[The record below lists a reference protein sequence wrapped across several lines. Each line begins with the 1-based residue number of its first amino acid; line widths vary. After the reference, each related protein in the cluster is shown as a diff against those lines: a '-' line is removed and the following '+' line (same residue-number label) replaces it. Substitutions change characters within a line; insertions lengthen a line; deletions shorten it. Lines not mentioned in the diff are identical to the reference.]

1 MRRNFRLLLS
11 ALVIGGA
18 AFSCVE
24 PEVQTQ
30 DEFSH
35 FIVSA
40 ESVEDGDVT
49 FGKKW
54 VKGDQIAIWNG
65 QTNQV
70 IETSQANSGATAMF
84 LGKVENTG
92 NFLVSYPA
100 SETGNGSDLS
110 FTLPADQTAVKD
122 GAADDVYALAG
133 KGNSNNVTVLNMVGF
148 LSISTE
154 RENIKAIR
162 FETKSGADVAGDYTV
177 SASDMSVS
185 VTNGEKAITLK
196 GNNGS
201 VLEVGTYYFAVLPQ
215 NVNGYKVSFTD
226 DNGNVTEMTS
236 DNTVEVKAGKVA
248 SLGDDAFLNASLA
261 VECEQTEVYQKGDQ
275 IVINVDSGNAG
286 WTYELSSGCDWLTE
300 VNKTDTELV
309 YELNRIHLT
318 SEEYTAEITVTNDL
332 NTALKEV
339 VSVKLASHLLFD
351 ARFREDGT
359 AYDAS
364 KYEHQIS
371 TITGDY
377 MYTYFNKTANRYVA
391 RFNCTTPGGGR
402 ATSYYKF
409 DYGNNT
415 DFKNRIADNHTIECL
430 CMMDQALDGVYDY
443 EIKPFSSMQSGG
455 TGFVVG
461 KKNNANKLFFLPN
474 TGSWT
479 FADTKIVMEEG
490 VYYHL
495 VGTFDAASKET
506 KVYVNGKLY
515 GTFTNSSTTFKHA
528 SATSQWFAIGGDP
541 NGATNCGDGWRG
553 DVVTSKIY
561 DNVLSQEEVDVLWKE
576 ANMGLPYST
585 VKYDVVLFGDSI
597 TQYWMSPVRGNPT
610 FFTDNNWYNRGISGN
625 TTADM
630 LARFNYDLEQ
640 LAPKVMVFCG
650 GTNDI
655 AQNDGVF
662 VSNEEILENIKT
674 MVTRAEAVGTTVIL
688 CSLLPANAYYWST
701 AIENPSQEII
711 KVNELIKAYANE
723 KGITYVDYWTPLHDE
738 TNGLPEK
745 YTSDGVHPN
754 KECYTIMQN
763 ILKPIVTD
771 VLSKIK

>member
-133 KGNSNNVTVLNMVGF
+133 KGNSNNVTVSNMVGF

-196 GNNGS
+196 GNDGS

-236 DNTVEVKAGKVA
+236 DNPVEVKAGKVA
-248 SLGDDAFLNASLA
+248 ALGDDAFLNASLA

-495 VGTFDAASKET
+495 IGTFDAASKET

-515 GTFTNSSTTFKHA
+515 GTFTNSSDTFKHA

-763 ILKPIVTD
+763 ILKPVVTD